1 MELNELDEY
10 FMKPTKMSNGL
21 LVYPIN
27 ILNYNEFK
35 SIANDTILFTIKDL
49 DNLQHSNYE
58 KQKKEKLIDR
68 KTKYVHI
75 KEDNLYDY
83 LINKI
88 NIDLAFNDKI
98 NKLKSLS
105 EEQKE
110 QLRQAYIESNDTESI
125 DILNNINNIDTSKSF
140 LDVIFKLFV
149 FCTKGEVN
157 YNDGFMIY
165 QNDNLYK
172 INKDNFEEFR
182 EIVMLKNLLFAPPT
196 SPNMFGM
203 QAIERAIKATFGE
216 NDASLASICS
226 VVVCNSGVTDKEI
239 QNYSYYRLMYDFT
252 IINRQH
258 GNIFSFMLRS
268 QGCDKANIDN
278 LGDVVELNT
287 NPYENLLSKHKVSTK
302 L

>member
-1 MELNELDEY
+1 
-10 FMKPTKMSNGL
+10 
-21 LVYPIN
+21 
-27 ILNYNEFK
+27 
-35 SIANDTILFTIKDL
+35 
-49 DNLQHSNYE
+49 
-58 KQKKEKLIDR
+58 
-68 KTKYVHI
+68 
-75 KEDNLYDY
+75 
-83 LINKI
+83 
-88 NIDLAFNDKI
+88 
-98 NKLKSLS
+98 
-105 EEQKE
+105 
-110 QLRQAYIESNDTESI
+110 
-125 DILNNINNIDTSKSF
+125 
-140 LDVIFKLFV
+140 
-149 FCTKGEVN
+149 
-157 YNDGFMIY
+157 
-165 QNDNLYK
+165 
-172 INKDNFEEFR
+172 
-182 EIVMLKNLLFAPPT
+182 MLKNLLFAPPT

-226 VVVCNSGVTDKEI
+226 VVVCNSGISDKEI